1 MRFENRTPL
10 PARALTGST
19 ADREM
24 VAIVVCKATFRA
36 DGGRLDRVDGDEA
49 WPVFEEPFLFRGR
62 ALQPE
67 LDFRRRGTDL
77 LVFSEAVAP
86 GGEPTTYL
94 RSGAVCGD
102 RAVWMD
108 VFGDRVWVRDAG
120 RLVPSEPL
128 PFVNMPLGNDRA
140 FGGTALYEGE
150 ELPHPVN
157 PEGRGYVMN
166 PEESEGAP
174 LPNIERPGALIE
186 TWTDWPEPVCLLRP
200 TGMADSFMR
209 AIGEMEPRAQVRTL
223 LDSMFQEAV
232 PEFVFPEDGIP
243 DRVRLL
249 AAAPEGDVEIPLPP
263 RTGPAVTARIGRRT
277 ARVPTRLASVTV
289 LGPERVVIATY
300 RALFRYLVEPE
311 EVREAVLG

>member
-49 WPVFEEPFLFRGR
+49 WPVFEEPFAFRGGH
-62 ALQPE
+62 LKPE
-67 LDFRRRGTDL
+67 LDFRKRGVDL
-77 LVFSEAVAP
+77 LVFGEAAAP
-86 GGEPTTYL
+86 EGRATTYV

-108 VFGDRVWVRDAG
+108 VFGDRVWVQDGG

-128 PFVNMPLGNDRA
+128 PFVTMPLGHDRA
-140 FGGTALYEGE
+140 YGGVARFEDQ

-157 PEGRGYVMN
+157 PEGRGFVMD
-166 PEESEGAP
+166 PEQADGVP
-174 LPNIERPGALIE
+174 LPNVERPGALLE
-186 TWTDWPEPVCLLRP
+186 AWSDRPDPVCMLRP
-200 TGMADSFMR
+200 GGLDPGLVRS
-209 AIGEMEPRAQVRTL
+209 IGEMDERTRVRSML
-223 LDSMFQEAV
+223 ESMFQEAV
-232 PEFVFPEDGIP
+232 PELVFPEDGLP
-243 DRVRLL
+243 DRIRLL
-249 AAAPEGDVEIPLPP
+249 AASPEGDVDLPLPP
-263 RTGPAVTARIGRRT
+263 AAGPAVSARIGRRR
-277 ARVPTRLASVTV
+277 ARVPTRLASVIV